1 MLIASRFIFLI
12 SKSFEMLIS
21 SILLLLFCFP
31 SGSTEEVDCDAV
43 LGSLPET
50 VKKTKTWKNCLKE
63 NEKVLHCEENGF
75 KVCSAYDNKRHLFF
89 WFRGFT

>member
-1 MLIASRFIFLI
+1 MLIALRSKFVNL
-12 SKSFEMLIS
+12 KSFEMLIS

-31 SGSTEEVDCDAV
+31 SGSTEEVDCEAV

-75 KVCSAYDNKRHLFF
+75 KVCCVFK
-89 WFRGFT
+89 